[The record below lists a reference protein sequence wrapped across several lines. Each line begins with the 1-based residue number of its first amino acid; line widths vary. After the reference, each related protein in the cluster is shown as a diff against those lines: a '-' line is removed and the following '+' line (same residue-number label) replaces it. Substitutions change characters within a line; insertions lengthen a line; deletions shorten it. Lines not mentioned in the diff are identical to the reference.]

1 MVTYF
6 IKILLF
12 SHLDEFDLVIQE
24 KNLNEMTF
32 DKSKFQLTLTDC
44 TLLANGTLKEF
55 KMLTILRIHRTLLS
69 DDHVHILM
77 SSLKINNRFLNEL
90 SLSHCGIRDFG
101 AKCIAHQIF
110 DHPNLKI
117 LNLCNNNIESEGCR

>member
-1 MVTYF
+1 MTYF
-6 IKILLF
+6 IKIRLF

-44 TLLANGTLKEF
+44 TLLANGTLNEF
-55 KMLTILRIHRTLLS
+55 KMLTILR
-69 DDHVHILM
+69 
-77 SSLKINNRFLNEL
+77 INNRFLNEL

-101 AKCIAHQIF
+101 AKCIAHQIY
-110 DHPNLKI
+110 DHPNLQI